1 MRTTIRERVRMSIA
15 ILVKTIAFRTGL
27 HRVLFY
33 RYDYMFRPAE
43 LSYLVSCLSRTAD
56 LPGPI
61 LEIGCAGGNT
71 TVFLNQ
77 HLDDLDD
84 PRSYV
89 CIDTFE
95 GFTDEDIA
103 VEQARGKEPDRYRYI
118 FRAYRQSWFD
128 RTMRNNG
135 VRRVRSI
142 KADAS
147 SFDFGQLQDISFC
160 LIDVDLQRPVARSL
174 EAIIPRMAPGGIV
187 VVDDCSPDN
196 KFDGALAAYLE
207 AVERH
212 GFEPR
217 IEYGTLGVIEI
228 SRSAGPG

>member
-1 MRTTIRERVRMSIA
+1 MVSTALRERVRMTAA
-15 ILVKTIAFRTGL
+15 ILVKSIAYRTGL
-27 HRVLFY
+27 HRLVFY

-43 LSYLVSCLSRTAD
+43 LAYLLGCLDRTAGQR
-56 LPGPI
+56 GPI
-61 LEIGCAGGNT
+61 LEIGCAAGST

-84 PRSYV
+84 PRQYI

-103 VEQARGKEPDRYRYI
+103 AEQARGKEPDRYRYI

-135 VRRVRSI
+135 VKRVRSI
-142 KADAS
+142 KADVCT
-147 SFDFGQLQDISFC
+147 FDFGDLRDISFC
-160 LIDVDLQRPVARSL
+160 LIDVDLLRPVARSL
-174 EAIIPRMAPGGIV
+174 EEVIPRMAPGGII

-207 AVERH
+207 TVERH
-212 GFEPR
+212 GLEPQ
-217 IEYGTLGVIEI
+217 IELGILGVIEVP
-228 SRSAGPG
+228 R